1 MVNDKVAGKTKY
13 LALIV
18 VNPFF
23 SKSCKVCSKKIVADS
38 RNSSDENQDNC

>member
-23 SKSCKVCSKKIVADS
+23 SKSCGLLKKKVADS
-38 RNSSDENQDNC
+38 RNSSMKSG